1 MPYTLS
7 MFNTGQITLPKKW
20 RSQFNT
26 KKFVAQETSKGLLIQ
41 PLEVEALPKVLQN
54 KTNKISTNNLKNRI
68 KKKHKRKNS

>member
-1 MPYTLS
+1 